1 MQRALAAAIRGY
13 RRWLSGRGPLAR
25 VRCSFHA
32 SESCSAFGLRAATS
46 APSTWQAV
54 GRIRRRL
61 RRCRDVSLY
70 ALPGEHGRHVLG
82 WGADHD
88 RDLDELRAELAR
100 DDESPAARALIL
112 TAREL
117 VARWRS
123 DPRELAALH
132 PHRHGLPPSAVAL
145 RAPPPPR
152 RVRVAPLAVILALL
166 VALAL
171 VAPWAAV
178 AALVLTAGLA
188 WRSRRARL
196 SLRRRLR
203 AQRDAASLRG
213 ALPILDATSARS
225 VLP

>member
-1 MQRALAAAIRGY
+1 MRRALAAAIRGY

-32 SESCSAFGLRAATS
+32 SESCSAFGLRAATT
-46 APSTWQAV
+46 AGSTWQAV

-61 RRCRDVSLY
+61 RRCRDASVY

-88 RDLDELRAELAR
+88 RDLDELCAELAR
-100 DDESPAARALIL
+100 DGESPAARALIL
-112 TAREL
+112 AAREL

-123 DPRELAALH
+123 DPLELAALR
-132 PHRHGLPPSAVAL
+132 PLRHDLPPAAVAL

-152 RVRVAPLAVILALL
+152 RVRVAPLAVILTLL
-166 VALAL
+166 LALAL
-171 VAPWAAV
+171 VAPWVAV
-178 AALVLTAGLA
+178 AALLLITGLA

-213 ALPILDATSARS
+213 ALPILDAPSARAITT
-225 VLP
+225 

>member
-1 MQRALAAAIRGY
+1 MRRALAAAIRGY

-32 SESCSAFGLRAATS
+32 SESCSAFGLRAATT

-54 GRIRRRL
+54 ARIRRRL
-61 RRCRDVSLY
+61 RRCRDVSVY

-88 RDLDELRAELAR
+88 RDLDELCAELAR
-100 DDESPAARALIL
+100 DGESPAAQALVL
-112 TAREL
+112 AARGL

-123 DPRELAALH
+123 DPLELAALR
-132 PHRHGLPPSAVAL
+132 PLRHDLPPSAVSL

-152 RVRVAPLAVILALL
+152 RVRIAPLAVILALI
-166 VALAL
+166 VAVAF
-171 VAPWAAV
+171 VAPCAAV
-178 AALVLTAGLA
+178 AALLLTTGLA
-188 WRSRRARL
+188 RRSRRARL

-213 ALPILDATSARS
+213 ALPILDAPSA
-225 VLP
+225 